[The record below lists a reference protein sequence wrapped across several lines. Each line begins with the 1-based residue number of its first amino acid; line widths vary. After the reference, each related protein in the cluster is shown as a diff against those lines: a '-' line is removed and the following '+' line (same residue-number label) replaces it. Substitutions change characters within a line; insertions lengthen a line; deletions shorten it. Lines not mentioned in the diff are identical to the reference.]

1 MNFDAPMISVCMTT
15 FNGENFILNQLQSIL
30 PQLRETDEVI
40 ISDNGSTDRTIQ
52 IIHGVNDSRII
63 LKHFDQKNIP
73 NNFQN
78 SIRCARGEIIILSDQ
93 DDIWLDGRVQ
103 AAIDGL
109 KTCDLAVVSL
119 IYVDEALK
127 PVAMMNEKI
136 PTPSNSVT
144 SNILA
149 NSYIGCCMA
158 FNRKILEAII
168 PFPEK
173 LPMHDWWIGLIAC
186 AIGKTSYNS
195 KPFILYRRHS
205 FNVSSTGNLS
215 KNTMLFKLLMRARLV
230 SYLLVRLFKIW
241 FNNSNSINA
250 IPR

>member
-30 PQLRETDEVI
+30 LQLRETDEVI

-52 IIHGVNDSRII
+52 IIHGIKDSRVL
-63 LKHFDQKNIP
+63 LKHFNQKNIP

-93 DDIWLDGRVQ
+93 DDVWLDGRVQ

-109 KTCDLAVVSL
+109 KTCDLSVVGL
-119 IYVDEALK
+119 ICVDEALK
-127 PVAMMNEKI
+127 PVAMQREKI
-136 PTPSNSVT
+136 PTPSTSLI
-144 SNILA
+144 SNILS

-158 FNRKILEAII
+158 FNRKILEAVM
-168 PFPEK
+168 PFPDQ
-173 LPMHDWWIGLIAC
+173 LPMHDWWIGLVAC

-195 KPFILYRRHS
+195 KPFILYRRHT
-205 FNVSSTGNLS
+205 FNVSSTGKLS
-215 KNTMLFKLLMRARLV
+215 ENTLLFKLLMRARLT
-230 SYLLVRLFKIW
+230 SYLLARIFRIW
-241 FNNSNSINA
+241 LNNSNFINA
-250 IPR
+250 TLR